1 MDTYARC
8 HSPCRKHQQVQ
19 RRNHIAQFRAHVVA
33 LCLQPHVSMASVA
46 RTHDLFAFDVLGL
59 DEDLYNLTE
68 EEIASVKEDLNAAN
82 GGCLFL
88 LIGIIL
94 IPFTLGFSL
103 FFIIG
108 GLAELFGR
116 KKSPLDVNK
125 GRPKHQPKIQALIDE
140 LTRRTDG

>member
-1 MDTYARC
+1 MVMPPTFRRYTTSSNTFLR
-8 HSPCRKHQQVQ
+8 QQAVYKSL
-19 RRNHIAQFRAHVVA
+19 AD
-33 LCLQPHVSMASVA
+33 S
-46 RTHDLFAFDVLGL
+46 LFAFDVLGL
-59 DEDLYNLTE
+59 DEDLYKLTE
-68 EEIASVKEDLNAAN
+68 EEMASVKEDLNAAN